1 MFISLVLKCDPTICP
16 PLWIRANDSR
26 EGIFRQN
33 LPSGTWRVNQVRN
46 YPSALRQN
54 CQVLH
59 LHRPQSIRH
68 LAAITI
74 VLGLAV
80 SACAN
85 RDSANEPSTSEVPDS
100 AVTTPSTSVTTEPA
114 SGITFGDLNS
124 PCGPAPEGVE
134 SSVDPSEAKGSA
146 NVIRVAT
153 PTDKGA
159 SMAAGLNAELY
170 DAGVAFAKW
179 CNEQGGIAGL
189 PLEVLDA
196 DAKLFEVPA
205 QMENICSNAFAMV
218 GGGFAFDDQEFPR
231 FHECGMIDIAG
242 FVVTTAKSQSDNMIS
257 PVPNPSNAKDAGWF
271 RWAVNTAPEDM
282 KAYATVYADLL
293 TSQIVEQQYIEAAEL
308 IGGVTVVDRIPFN
321 PTGETSWSPIVLRL
335 KSSGVKAMSF
345 VGVPEVLAQLLKA
358 MDEVGYRP
366 NLIMNDAGFYA
377 DILLSRAGTSANGVI
392 VRTAFSL
399 FEEADRVPAVRDYLD
414 MMATHNPSGKVA
426 GLGMQSTSAF
436 LLFAQA
442 ARDCIVANSGVL
454 TRSCVMAEAA
464 QVTNWTGG
472 GLHAPTDP
480 GTNLP
485 SPCYQMIQVVD
496 GAFSRL
502 FPPLDPTEAERALV
516 PSADI
521 TDAGWACDPSTVVQL
536 VGDYGDASIGK
547 LPS

>member
-1 MFISLVLKCDPTICP
+1 MIS
-16 PLWIRANDSR
+16 AN
-26 EGIFRQN
+26 
-33 LPSGTWRVNQVRN
+33 VRN
-46 YPSALRQN
+46 FDGHLGQN
-54 CQVLH
+54 CQVLNQRH
-59 LHRPQSIRH
+59 HRSIRSV
-68 LAAITI
+68 LAVTTA
-74 VLGLAV
+74 LGLVV

-85 RDSANEPSTSEVPDS
+85 RDSQGATDTVVTTPEPTQVPDVAEPSTE
-100 AVTTPSTSVTTEPA
+100 
-114 SGITFGDLNS
+114 ITFGDLPS
-124 PCGPAPEGVE
+124 PCGPAPFGIEP
-134 SSVDPSEAKGSA
+134 SVDPTEANGSVNA
-146 NVIRVAT
+146 IRVAT

-179 CNEQGGIAGL
+179 CNEQGGVAGL
-189 PLEVLDA
+189 PLEVIDA

-205 QMENICSNAFAMV
+205 QMENICANAFAMV

-257 PVPNPSNAKDAGWF
+257 PMPNPSNVKDGGWF

-282 KAYATVYADLL
+282 RAYATVYADLL
-293 TSQIVEQQYIEAAEL
+293 TSQIVEQQYVEIAETL
-308 IGGVTVVDRIPFN
+308 GGVNVVDRIPFN
-321 PTGETSWSPIVLRL
+321 PTGETSWAPIVLRL
-335 KSSGVKAMSF
+335 KSSGVRAMSF

-377 DILLSRAGTSANGVI
+377 EILLTRAGTSAEGVV

-414 MMATHNPSGKVA
+414 LMATYNPSGKVA

-442 ARDCIVANSGVL
+442 ASACITANAGVL
-454 TRSCVMAEAA
+454 TRSCVMTTASA
-464 QVTNWTGG
+464 VTNWTGG
-472 GLHAPTDP
+472 GLHAPSGP
-480 GTNLP
+480 GTNSP
-485 SPCYQMIQVVD
+485 SPCYQMIQVVN
-496 GAFSRL
+496 GAFARL
-502 FPPLDPTEAERALV
+502 YPPLEPTAEERALV

-521 TDAGWACDPSTVVQL
+521 TQAGWACDPSTVVQL

>member
-1 MFISLVLKCDPTICP
+1 VHYF
-16 PLWIRANDSR
+16 SR
-26 EGIFRQN
+26 FRSPHH
-33 LPSGTWRVNQVRN
+33 LTAIVITV
-46 YPSALRQN
+46 ALT
-54 CQVLH
+54 
-59 LHRPQSIRH
+59 
-68 LAAITI
+68 A
-74 VLGLAV
+74 

-85 RDSANEPSTSEVPDS
+85 RDASDTDS
-100 AVTTPSTSVTTEPA
+100 AMTAVPTTLEIPQTTDPTA
-114 SGITFGDLNS
+114 GITFGDLDS
-124 PCGPAPEGVE
+124 PCGPAPEGINP
-134 SSVDPSEAKGSA
+134 SVDATQANGSS

-170 DAGVAFAKW
+170 DAGVAFASW

-189 PLEVLDA
+189 PLEVIDA

-257 PVPNPSNAKDAGWF
+257 PVPNPSNAKDGGWF

-282 KAYATVYADLL
+282 QAYATVYADLL
-293 TSQIVEQQYIEAAEL
+293 TSQIVEQQYIEAAEQ

-321 PTGETSWSPIVLRL
+321 PMGETSWSPIALRL
-335 KSSGVKAMSF
+335 KSSGVLAMSF

-377 DILLSRAGTSANGVI
+377 DILLSRAGPSANGVI

-399 FEEADRVPAVRDYLD
+399 FEEADRVPAVRDYLNL
-414 MMATHNPSGKVA
+414 MATYNPSGKVA

-442 ARDCIVANSGVL
+442 ARDCITANDGVL
-454 TRSCVMAEAA
+454 TRSCVMTNAA

-472 GLHAPTDP
+472 GLHAPADP

-496 GAFSRL
+496 GAFTRL
-502 FPPLDPTEAERALV
+502 YPPLDPTEAERTLV
-516 PSADI
+516 PTADI
-521 TDAGWACDPSTVVQL
+521 TEAGWACDPSTVVQL
-536 VGDYGDASIGK
+536 VGDYGDASVGK
-547 LPS
+547 LPR

>member
-1 MFISLVLKCDPTICP
+1 M
-16 PLWIRANDSR
+16 
-26 EGIFRQN
+26 
-33 LPSGTWRVNQVRN
+33 
-46 YPSALRQN
+46 
-54 CQVLH
+54 
-59 LHRPQSIRH
+59 
-68 LAAITI
+68 TI
-74 VLGLAV
+74 VFGLTA

-85 RDSANEPSTSEVPDS
+85 RDAEDATTVPE
-100 AVTTPSTSVTTEPA
+100 TTLVATTAPETTDPT
-114 SGITFGDLNS
+114 SGITFGDVPS
-124 PCGPAPEGVE
+124 PCGPAPEGIE
-134 SSVDPSEAKGSA
+134 PSVDPVDANGSPD
-146 NVIRVAT
+146 VIRVAT

-189 PLEVLDA
+189 AIEVLDA

-231 FHECGMIDIAG
+231 FHECSMIDIAG
-242 FVVTTAKSQSDNMIS
+242 FVVSTAKSQSDNMIT
-257 PVPNPSNAKDAGWF
+257 PMPNPSDAKDGGWF

-282 KAYATVYADLL
+282 QAYATVYADLL
-293 TSQIVEQQYIEAAEL
+293 TSQVVEQQYIEVAEKL
-308 IGGVTVVDRIPFN
+308 GGVNVVDRIPFN
-321 PTGETSWSPIVLRL
+321 PAGETSWAPIALRL
-335 KSSGVKAMSF
+335 KSSGVRAMSF

-377 DILLSRAGTSANGVI
+377 EVLLTRAGSSADGVI

-399 FEEADRVPAVRDYLD
+399 FEEADRVPAVRDYLNL
-414 MMATHNPSGKVA
+414 MATHNPTGKVA

-442 ARDCIVANSGVL
+442 ASDCISANSGVL
-454 TRSCVMAEAA
+454 TRDCVIATASA
-464 QVTNWTGG
+464 VTSWTGG
-472 GLHAPTDP
+472 GLHAPSNP
-480 GTNLP
+480 GTNSP
-485 SPCYQMIQVVD
+485 SPCYQIIQVVD
-496 GAFSRL
+496 GAFARL
-502 FPPLDPTEAERALV
+502 YPPLDPTDEERDLV
-516 PSADI
+516 PTADI
-521 TDAGWACDPSTVVQL
+521 TEAGWACDPSTVVKL